1 MVCRELRFGF
11 SGGGAPADMI
21 RLGLEKRGVWTKLS
35 EARTKRRNYEEM
47 TQLHLASEAELEN
60 VGRVLILIELGW
72 PGSVNAQDC
81 FGNTPLILA
90 SYRGHSRIVKA
101 LLASGAEVN
110 ATNGGGETA
119 LIYACSW
126 NRLET
131 ARLLVSAKAF
141 VNARSTSGST
151 PLNRV
156 RSNPALAALLL
167 AAGATN
173 V

>member
-1 MVCRELRFGF
+1 
-11 SGGGAPADMI
+11 MI
-21 RLGLEKRGVWTKLS
+21 KLGLEKRGVWTKLS
-35 EARTKRRNYEEM
+35 EARSKSRNYDEM
-47 TQLHLASEAELEN
+47 TQLHLASEAAAEM
-60 VGRVLILIELGW
+60 VGRVHVILELGW
-72 PGSVNAQDC
+72 PGSINARDC

-90 SYRGHSRIVKA
+90 SYRGHSRIVKV
-101 LLASGAEVN
+101 LLAAGAEVN

-119 LIYACSW
+119 LICACSW

-156 RSNPALAALLL
+156 RGNPALAALLL